1 MLDFSSRKKAVTFVS
16 EAMAAAALRPD
27 DLLIRDAAIQRFEY
41 TYELCVKSLRRQVT
55 EMADN
60 ASEVDALGY
69 RDMSRL
75 GVERG
80 LLKRKSSA
88 AAWFLYREMRNLTS
102 HVYESEKAAIV
113 FGGIAGFLRDARVLL
128 GALQKAA
135 K

>member
-1 MLDFSSRKKAVTFVS
+1 MLDFSSLKKAVTSLS
-16 EAMAAAALRPD
+16 EAMVAASLRPD

-41 TYELCVKSLRRQVT
+41 TYELCVKSLRRQLT

-69 RDMSRL
+69 RDMIRL

-80 LLKRKSSA
+80 LLTRKNCA
-88 AAWFLYREMRNLTS
+88 AALFGYREMRNLTS
-102 HVYESEKAAIV
+102 HAYDAEKAEIV
-113 FGGIAGFLRDARVLL
+113 FGGIAGFLRDAR
-128 GALQKAA
+128 ALMTGLQRAA